1 MPALSVS
8 LDMIGVLREAGSQKE
23 PDPAQAAVLVELAG
37 ADGLSVQLRRDR
49 KYIRDRD
56 LFILKN
62 ITKTKLGVEIP
73 AIEEILDR
81 TLEIKPHSATIVA
94 ETTDSDS
101 PVTTVDLHSGEFDYN
116 ELVSRFNG
124 SGIKTNFLIE
134 PEIEAVKS
142 VAKTGA
148 AGVLLN
154 CLGYADAADNN
165 EAREELDRIDR
176 AAQAASRQGLIVY
189 AGRGLDYKNISPLV
203 ELGYIAELVIGRAIC
218 VRALFTG
225 LEKAVSEM
233 IRAINY
239 GQPSNTG

>member
-1 MPALSVS
+1 MPSLSVG

-37 ADGLSVQLRRDR
+37 ADGLTVQLRRDR

-62 ITKTKLGVEIP
+62 ITKTKLSVEIP
-73 AIEEILDR
+73 PIEEILDR
-81 TLEIKPHSATIVA
+81 TIEIKPHSATIVA

-101 PVTTVDLHSGEFDYN
+101 PVTTVDLHSGEIDFS
-116 ELVSRFNG
+116 ELVSRFRG
-124 SGIKTNFLIE
+124 SGIQTNFLIE
-134 PEIEAVKS
+134 PEIEAVKG
-142 VAKTGA
+142 AARTGA
-148 AGVLLN
+148 DGVLLD
-154 CLGYADAADNN
+154 CLSYVDAADSI

-176 AAQAASRQGLIVY
+176 AAQAAARQGLIVY

-203 ELGYIAELVIGRAIC
+203 ELGNIAELAIGRAIC
-218 VRALFTG
+218 VRAIFIG

-233 IRAINY
+233 IRAINHA
-239 GQPSNTG
+239 QPSNPR

>member
-1 MPALSVS
+1 MS
-8 LDMIGVLREAGSQKE
+8 GVLREAGSQKE

-62 ITKTKLGVEIP
+62 ITKTKLGVEISP
-73 AIEEILDR
+73 IEEILDR
-81 TLEIKPHSATIVA
+81 IIEIKPHSATIVA
-94 ETTDSDS
+94 ETSDSDS
-101 PVTTVDLHSGEFDYN
+101 PVATVDLHSGEFDYN

-148 AGVLLN
+148 DGVLLS

-165 EAREELDRIDR
+165 EAREELEKIDR
-176 AAQAASRQGLIVY
+176 AAQAASRQGLVVY

-218 VRALFTG
+218 VRALFVG
-225 LEKAVSEM
+225 LERAVSEM
-233 IRAINY
+233 IRTINDS
-239 GQPSNTG
+239 QSSNPG

>member
-1 MPALSVS
+1 MPALTVG
-8 LDMIGVLREAGSQKE
+8 LDSIGVLREAGSQKE

-37 ADGLSVQLRRDR
+37 ADGISVQLRRDR

-73 AIEEILDR
+73 PIEEILDR
-81 TLEIKPHSATIVA
+81 TIEIKPHSATIVA

-101 PVTTVDLHSGEFDYN
+101 PVSTVDLHSGEMDYN

-124 SGIKTNFLIE
+124 SGIKTNFMIE

-148 AGVLLN
+148 DGVLLS
-154 CLGYADAADNN
+154 CRAYADAADNN
-165 EAREELDRIDR
+165 EAREELDKIDR

-189 AGRGLDYKNISPLV
+189 AGVGLDYKNILPLV
-203 ELGYIAELVIGRAIC
+203 ELGYISELCIGRAIC
-218 VRALFTG
+218 VRALFVG
-225 LEKAVSEM
+225 LERAVSEM
-233 IRAINY
+233 IRTINQ
-239 GQPSNTG
+239 GRPSNPG

>member
-1 MPALSVS
+1 MPSLSVG

-62 ITKTKLGVEIP
+62 ITKTKLSVEIP
-73 AIEEILDR
+73 PIEEILDR
-81 TLEIKPHSATIVA
+81 TIEIKPHSATIVA

-101 PVTTVDLHSGEFDYN
+101 PVTTVDLHSGEIDFS
-116 ELVSRFNG
+116 ELVSRFKG
-124 SGIKTNFLIE
+124 SGIQTNFLIE
-134 PEIEAVKS
+134 PEIDAVKG
-142 VAKTGA
+142 AARTGA
-148 AGVLLN
+148 DGVLLD
-154 CLGYADAADNN
+154 CLGYADAADSD
-165 EAREELDRIDR
+165 EARLELDRIDR
-176 AAQAASRQGLIVY
+176 AAQAAARQGLIVY

-203 ELGYIAELVIGRAIC
+203 ELGNIGELTIGRSIC
-218 VRALFTG
+218 VRAIFIG

-233 IRAINY
+233 IRAINH
-239 GQPSNTG
+239 GQPANPR